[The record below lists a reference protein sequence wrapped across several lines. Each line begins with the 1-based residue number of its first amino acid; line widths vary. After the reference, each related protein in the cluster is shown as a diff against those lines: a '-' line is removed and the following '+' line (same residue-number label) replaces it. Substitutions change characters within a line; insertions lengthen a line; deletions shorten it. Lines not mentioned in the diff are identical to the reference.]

1 MIYRAPTLF
10 VQRTND
16 KKSIFLA
23 GTIDMDQAVQW
34 QRHCEQVLGDAY
46 HLFNPRRID
55 WDATWEATT
64 SNPHF
69 CEQVNWEMDAL
80 EVADY
85 ILLYLVPESKSPI
98 SLLELGLHAAS
109 DKLLVVCPTGFWR
122 KGNVDIVC
130 QRYNIP
136 QAPSLEAALNHYQ
149 QLLVA

>member
-1 MIYRAPTLF
+1 MIYRAPASF
-10 VQRTND
+10 NEQTND

-34 QRHCEQVLGDAY
+34 QRHCEQVLGDTY
-46 HLFNPRRID
+46 HIFNPRRID
-55 WDATWEATT
+55 WDATWAATIN
-64 SNPHF
+64 NPHF

-80 EVADY
+80 EAADY
-85 ILLYLVPESKSPI
+85 ILMYLVPGSKSPI
-98 SLLELGLHAAS
+98 SLLELGLHATS

-136 QAPSLEAALNHYQ
+136 QAPSLEAALTHYQ
-149 QLLVA
+149 QLLEE